1 MFDHSALRS
10 CPYKLIHYAE
20 ILHYGTCVWLVCG
33 FSGILQLKPYM
44 VADCVL
50 DVVATRYM
58 ASHSDHLG
66 SKVTFI
72 PGMYRFI
79 GPTYYWLEV
88 GIIVAHLNS
97 ICYM

>member
-1 MFDHSALRS
+1 
-10 CPYKLIHYAE
+10 
-20 ILHYGTCVWLVCG
+20 
-33 FSGILQLKPYM
+33 M

-50 DVVATRYM
+50 DVVATMYM

-79 GPTYYWLEV
+79 APTYYWLEV
-88 GIIVAHLNS
+88 GIIVAHS
-97 ICYM
+97 MCDM